1 MEEIRRTFHHE
12 LEEIR
17 QEMISLAAGVVDRIP
32 RGTQALLDA
41 DLEAAEYVILSDVE
55 FNDRCIGVEERC
67 YRLLALQQ
75 PMAIDLRR
83 VMAAVRIVAEL
94 ERSADLVVNL
104 CKAARRIY
112 GHDLPP
118 RLRGLISRMSA
129 EAQQEWRFVIDAYA
143 EGDAPLASAIE
154 DMDDLLDR
162 THADFIEAIFETHK
176 GQALDLSVAVQL
188 ALVGRF
194 FERIGDHAVNVAE
207 RVRFMVTGELN
218 DTESIRRAAGPE
230 DVLSTLEPEG

>member
-1 MEEIRRTFHHE
+1 MDEIRRGFHHE

-17 QEMISLAAGVVDRIP
+17 QEMINLAAGVVERIP
-32 RGTQALLDA
+32 RGTQALLDG
-41 DLEAAEYVILSDVE
+41 DLEAAEYIIRSDAE
-55 FNDRCIGVEERC
+55 FNDRCLAIEERC
-67 YRLLALQQ
+67 YRILALQQ

-83 VMAAVRIVAEL
+83 VMAAVRILAEL

-112 GHDLPP
+112 RTELPP
-118 RLRGLISRMSA
+118 RLRGLITRMSA

-162 THADFIEAIFETHK
+162 SHAEFVEAIFETHK
-176 GQALDLSVAVQL
+176 GQQLELSVAVQL
-188 ALVGRF
+188 ALVARF
-194 FERIGDHAVNVAE
+194 YERIGDHAVNVAE
-207 RVRFMVTGELN
+207 RVRFMVTGELE
-218 DTESIRRAAGPE
+218 DTESIRRAGEPA
-230 DVLSTLEPEG
+230 DVQSGSETEG